1 MTKLNQKVDDIY
13 NSLCSCIQSHCVS
26 KEDFNALLGQK
37 ASKEDL
43 NIVLLQKVDKQQVAN
58 ALQRKATKAEL
69 SQFDAKVTAIA
80 LQVQEMHMSLSHI
93 QDGHN

>member
-1 MTKLNQKVDDIY
+1 
-13 NSLCSCIQSHCVS
+13 
-26 KEDFNALLGQK
+26 
-37 ASKEDL
+37 
-43 NIVLLQKVDKQQVAN
+43 VDKQQVAN

-93 QDGHN
+93 QDGHNQKLDELRTLFDRQKDSFSDLLHQEMQSTSTEIENALHRKLTRELEL